1 MSYTKASFN
10 ACHFNPLCTE
20 EMLTAY
26 PKLNDIVSDD
36 WWDDIYLDKL
46 LRYIVMVYDPESPL
60 IKGEKDLNY
69 RKDVA
74 LDLAMVEDDEIRQ
87 QFVTC
92 SYPQE
97 QGEEGAPPYQVGVII
112 KYLMRYP
119 KSKEWASIVATEN
132 CFWESISKLMEP
144 ISGKDSKAELEAVE
158 KKAKIKDEIDKDIKR
173 LDAYYKAFYGGDRDL
188 EEQIK
193 KRKTS
198 PESYAGLIK

>member
-1 MSYTKASFN
+1 MIYSKDSFN
-10 ACHFNPLCTE
+10 TCHFNPLCAG
-20 EMLTAY
+20 EMLTTY

-36 WWDDIYLDKL
+36 WWDDVYLDKL
-46 LRYIVMVYDPESPL
+46 LRYTVMVYDPESPL

-74 LDLAMVEDDEIRQ
+74 LDLAVIEDDEIRQ

-92 SYPQE
+92 SYPQTNYN
-97 QGEEGAPPYQVGVII
+97 GTPPYQVGVIMR
-112 KYLMRYP
+112 YLMRYP

-158 KKAKIKDEIDKDIKR
+158 KKAKIKDEIEKDIKR
-173 LDAYYKAFYGGDRDL
+173 LDAYYKAFYSGDKDL